1 MSTDRNFTINV
12 DKIKQNKFY
21 NEIIKAMPKGALLH
35 CHVSAIVNVYDYLQ
49 YLKTNAKDVYDKMYF
64 LTDTTKLNEYKK
76 FILDNYQ
83 AFYDEIQKIDE
94 VKNILNLPAPPV
106 PPAPQPPTTYDKTY
120 SDFVNGVF
128 GKLIL
133 NSGENSLMY
142 FSNNPFVEGYKQINT
157 MTDEQIK
164 NICDSYRMKDITQ
177 YNWTQLR
184 NLTNPYW
191 TLYRDREF
199 YLHYFR
205 FFLNNCIAE
214 NLQHV
219 EIKMALAWFYDTKK
233 SDVTVNGQK
242 IDFYYTQPY
251 EDRISN
257 DINVIKEFLI
267 GIRNLQKELAYKD
280 KITFTLIGAIG
291 KSRKTEYC
299 KKETCA
305 STKCEKTLMNCV
317 HNALSNICT
326 VEELDAIDLQ
336 GEEDETIPTSLY
348 LGTLI
353 KDCSTKNLVI
363 HSGETITDDTIYN
376 NNLMSMAYL
385 KNSNL
390 DANRYLQTDPLGKPL
405 NFFTKKIHR
414 VGHGLDLERSGNS
427 GNYELYNMFKKLK
440 IHVELCPLSNYI
452 LNYTKDLSQHP
463 GKKYLAD
470 GIRVSINSDDP
481 SPFGYDDVS
490 FDWLFAIM
498 YWNLTFS
505 DIKKMAIYSLEDS
518 LSDDVTKQNNIEKFK
533 KAWDAWVSN
542 LKISPS
548 DNDKSLND
556 LFKTDFDTI
565 KALCTLT
572 QTQQD
577 TERAFQHKEAQKTY
591 KSAHQVGGYKEKYL
605 KYKQKYL
612 QLKKQL

>member
-12 DKIKQNKFY
+12 NEIKQNKFY

-49 YLKTNAKDVYDKMYF
+49 YLRNNAPTIYEKMYF
-64 LTDTTKLNEYKK
+64 LKEHKK
-76 FILDNYQ
+76 AVDRKNLILDNYQ
-83 AFYDEIQKIDE
+83 AFYDQINKIDT
-94 VKNILNLPAPPV
+94 VKNILNLP
-106 PPAPQPPTTYDKTY
+106 PPAQQNNARDIFSKIMLPTDTDSSNNHNGTY
-120 SDFVNGVF
+120 
-128 GKLIL
+128 
-133 NSGENSLMY
+133 SLMY
-142 FSNNPFVEGYKQINT
+142 LKDGEDHDGYTAVHK
-157 MTDEQIK
+157 MSDKDIK
-164 NICDSYRMKDITQ
+164 DMCNKNKMKDITE
-177 YNWTQLR
+177 YNWKALHSMTGS
-184 NLTNPYW
+184 YW

-219 EIKMALAWFYDTKK
+219 EIKMSLGWFFDMYTH
-233 SDVTVNGQK
+233 SVVLNGQTIK
-242 IDFYYTQPY
+242 FYYCQPY
-251 EDRISN
+251 EDYKPDHKDKI
-257 DINVIKEFLI
+257 IEFLK
-267 GIRNLQKELAYKD
+267 GIKTLESEFKD
-280 KITFTLIGAIG
+280 KITFNLIGAIG
-291 KSRKTEYC
+291 KESKNKYCLLDKTG
-299 KKETCA
+299 KK
-305 STKCEKTLMNCV
+305 SLNCS
-317 HNALSNICT
+317 HHGLSNICSIDQI
-326 VEELDAIDLQ
+326 DAVDLQ
-336 GEEDETIPTSLY
+336 GEEDEKIPESLY

-363 HSGETITDDTIYN
+363 HSGETITDNTIYN

-390 DANRYLQTDPLGKPL
+390 DANRYFQDDPSGTSL

-427 GNYELYNMFKKLK
+427 ELYNMFKKLK

-470 GIRVSINSDDP
+470 NIRVSINSDDP

-498 YWNLTFS
+498 YWNLTLN
-505 DIKKMAIYSLEDS
+505 DIYKLAIYSLEDS

-533 KAWDAWVSN
+533 KAWNAWVSN
-542 LKISPS
+542 LKILPS
-548 DNDKSLND
+548 DNDKPLND
-556 LFKTDFDTI
+556 LFKTDFDNI

-572 QTQQD
+572 QTQK
-577 TERAFQHKEAQKTY
+577 TAESAFQVKEAQKTY